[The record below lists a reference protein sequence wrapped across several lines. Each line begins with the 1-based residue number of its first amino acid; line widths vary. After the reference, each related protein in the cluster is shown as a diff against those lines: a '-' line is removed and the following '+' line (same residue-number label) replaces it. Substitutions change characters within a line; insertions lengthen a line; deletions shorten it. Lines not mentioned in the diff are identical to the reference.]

1 MIDPEEL
8 RKAANAREH
17 NSAPSASSNRD
28 NKVARNPR
36 ASASARREANAR
48 LDEAKADKQGFKK
61 QLSNSVFNPGSSNPR
76 DDDDD
81 DNRQNS
87 YLSNHILKNLLHKV
101 AAVIAKAAGSYGFW
115 AAAIYILHRAW
126 DGIKHFGHRLIQSA
140 KNAWH
145 KFANWA
151 GHNKVLAATV
161 KGVKGAW
168 ATAGTFGK
176 GLMIAGAIS
185 GGGATVYATGTLLND
200 ARTVFE
206 THVAR
211 MDGSC
216 SLLDQVAQAF
226 NDATKDEA
234 ASGGASGSWKDNGKK
249 IFDIFTKKY
258 GASGAAAAGIVG
270 NCVQE
275 SSCNPTTIEGG
286 SHNDDPAAAGGSGYG
301 IFQFTPDTD
310 YAKWLK
316 GHGGKPTIDNEIE
329 YAMQPTADKSITR
342 ALDFKSFGHITDPV
356 QAADEFEKHFE
367 VAGVKAI
374 IAREDYA
381 KQAYSMFNGSSISA
395 NDSLLGASASD
406 TATGND
412 GASATNKAN
421 KCNGKSGDDG
431 GAADGTG
438 SIKESSPSG
447 TLRWHRDQVP
457 DDVKPY
463 IHDPEKAGL
472 SWGSAKGWSTP
483 GGQCVDLSVSLFHAI
498 WKGAPG
504 HLSGNGRDMANSAA
518 AAFHGSTSKTPHAG
532 SIVSQVGGGADPTY
546 GHTYI
551 VEHVLANGDI
561 ICVEQNVAGYSG
573 DSNGTPETWD
583 FLWISKDYYSKYDTF
598 FAPSGSPNWNGV

>member
-17 NSAPSASSNRD
+17 NSTPSAGSNRD
-28 NKVARNPR
+28 NKVARDPR
-36 ASASARREANAR
+36 ASASVRREANAR
-48 LDEAKADKQGFKK
+48 LDEAKANKQGLKK
-61 QLSNSVFNPGSSNPR
+61 QLSNNVFNPGSSNPR

-101 AAVIAKAAGSYGFW
+101 AAVVAKAVGSYGFW

-126 DGIKHFGHRLIQSA
+126 DGIKHFGHRLIQGA

-151 GHNKVLAATV
+151 GHNKILAATV

-168 ATAGTFGK
+168 TAAGTFGK

-200 ARTVFE
+200 ARTAFE

-249 IFDIFTKKY
+249 IFDHLVKTDGF
-258 GASGAAAAGIVG
+258 SGAGAAGAVG
-270 NCVQE
+270 NAAQE
-275 SSCNPTTIEGG
+275 SQCNPTAYNPGG
-286 SHNDDPAAAGGSGYG
+286 NVIG
-301 IFQFTPDTD
+301 IFQWGNGGVNGDRFE
-310 YAKWLK
+310 K
-316 GHGGKPTIDNEIE
+316 GGFCKNDDKSTWTIDNELKLTDYELDHGYHACKVKVGHESDPKEAAHIW
-329 YAMQPTADKSITR
+329 AGR
-342 ALDFKSFGHITDPV
+342 APDGFEGAPG
-356 QAADEFEKHFE
+356 QAE
-367 VAGVKAI
+367 G
-374 IAREDYA
+374 AREDYA
-381 KQAYSMFNGSSISA
+381 QQAYSAFNGSSISA

-412 GASATNKAN
+412 GASATNNAN
-421 KCNGKSGDDG
+421 KCNGKSGDEG

-447 TLRWHRDQVP
+447 TLRWRRDQVP

-598 FAPSGSPNWNGV
+598 FTPSGSPNWNGV

>member
-17 NSAPSASSNRD
+17 NSSPSVGSNRD
-28 NKVARNPR
+28 NKVARDPQ

-81 DNRQNS
+81 NNRQNS

-101 AAVIAKAAGSYGFW
+101 AAVIAKAVGSYGFW

-126 DGIKHFGHRLIQSA
+126 DGIKHFGHRLIQGA

-151 GHNKVLAATV
+151 GHNKILAATV

-168 ATAGTFGK
+168 TAAGTFGK

-200 ARTVFE
+200 ARTAFE

-211 MDGSC
+211 LDGSC

-234 ASGGASGSWKDNGKK
+234 ASGGASGSWKGNGKK
-249 IFDIFTKKY
+249 IFGHLVKTDGF
-258 GASGAAAAGIVG
+258 SGAGAAGAVG
-270 NCVQE
+270 NAAQE
-275 SSCNPTTIEGG
+275 SQCNPTAYNPGG
-286 SHNDDPAAAGGSGYG
+286 HVIG
-301 IFQFTPDTD
+301 IFQWGNGGVNGDRFE
-310 YAKWLK
+310 K
-316 GHGGKPTIDNEIE
+316 GGFCKNDDKSTWTIDNELKLTDYELDHGYHACKVKVGHESDPKEAAHIW
-329 YAMQPTADKSITR
+329 SGR
-342 ALDFKSFGHITDPV
+342 APDGFEGAPG
-356 QAADEFEKHFE
+356 QAE
-367 VAGVKAI
+367 G
-374 IAREDYA
+374 AREDYA
-381 KQAYSMFNGSSISA
+381 QQAYSAFNGSSISA

-412 GASATNKAN
+412 GASATNNAN
-421 KCNGKSGDDG
+421 KCNGKSGDEG

-447 TLRWHRDQVP
+447 TLRWRRDQVP

-598 FAPSGSPNWNGV
+598 FTPSGSPNWNGV

>member
-17 NSAPSASSNRD
+17 NSTSSAGSNRD
-28 NKVARNPR
+28 NKVARDPR
-36 ASASARREANAR
+36 ASASARREANAQ

-101 AAVIAKAAGSYGFW
+101 AAVIAKAVGSYGFW

-126 DGIKHFGHRLIQSA
+126 DGIKHFGHRLIQGA

-168 ATAGTFGK
+168 AAAGTFGK

-200 ARTVFE
+200 ARTAFE

-211 MDGSC
+211 LDGSC

-249 IFDIFTKKY
+249 IFDHLAKTDGF
-258 GASGAAAAGIVG
+258 SGAGAAGAVG
-270 NCVQE
+270 NAAQE
-275 SSCNPTTIEGG
+275 SQCNPTAYNPGG
-286 SHNDDPAAAGGSGYG
+286 NVIG
-301 IFQFTPDTD
+301 IFQWGNGGVNGDRFE
-310 YAKWLK
+310 K
-316 GHGGKPTIDNEIE
+316 GGFCKNDDKSTWTIDNELKLTDYELDHGYHACKVKVGHESDPKEAAHIWCG
-329 YAMQPTADKSITR
+329 R
-342 ALDFKSFGHITDPV
+342 APDGFEGAPG
-356 QAADEFEKHFE
+356 QAE
-367 VAGVKAI
+367 G
-374 IAREDYA
+374 AREDYA
-381 KQAYSMFNGSSISA
+381 QQAYSAFNGSSISA

-412 GASATNKAN
+412 GASATNNAN
-421 KCNGKSGDDG
+421 KCNGKSGDEG

>member
-17 NSAPSASSNRD
+17 NSTPSAGSNRD
-28 NKVARNPR
+28 NKVARDPR
-36 ASASARREANAR
+36 ASASVRREANAR
-48 LDEAKADKQGFKK
+48 LDEAKANKQGFKK
-61 QLSNSVFNPGSSNPR
+61 QLSNNVFNPGSSNPR

-126 DGIKHFGHRLIQSA
+126 DGIKHFGHRLIQGA

-151 GHNKVLAATV
+151 SHNKVLAATV

-168 ATAGTFGK
+168 AAAGTFGK

-200 ARTVFE
+200 ARTAFE

-249 IFDIFTKKY
+249 IFDHLVKTDGF
-258 GASGAAAAGIVG
+258 SGAGAAGAVG
-270 NCVQE
+270 NAAQE
-275 SSCNPTTIEGG
+275 SQCNPTAYNPGG
-286 SHNDDPAAAGGSGYG
+286 NVIG
-301 IFQFTPDTD
+301 IFQWGNGGVNGDRFE
-310 YAKWLK
+310 K
-316 GHGGKPTIDNEIE
+316 GGFCKNDDKSTWTIDNELKLTDYE
-329 YAMQPTADKSITR
+329 
-342 ALDFKSFGHITDPV
+342 LDHGYHACKEKVGHESDPKEAAHIWCGSAANGGFEGAPG
-356 QAADEFEKHFE
+356 QAE
-367 VAGVKAI
+367 G
-374 IAREDYA
+374 AREDYA
-381 KQAYSMFNGSSISA
+381 QQAYSAFNGSSISA

-412 GASATNKAN
+412 GASATNNAN

-438 SIKESSPSG
+438 SIKESSSFG
-447 TLRWHRDQVP
+447 QLRWARNKVP

-472 SWGSAKGWSTP
+472 SWGSPKGWSTP
-483 GGQCVDLSVSLFHAI
+483 GGQCVDLSVSLFHRI

-504 HLSGNGRDMANSAA
+504 DFSGNGKDMANSAA
-518 AAFHGSTSKTPHAG
+518 SFFHGSTSKTPHAG
-532 SIVSQVGGGADPTY
+532 AIVSEMSPTVSPIY

-561 ICVEQNVAGYSG
+561 ICVEQNCAGLSG
-573 DSNGTPETWD
+573 DENGTPDTWD
-583 FLWISKDYYSKYDTF
+583 FLWVSKNYYTKYDTF
-598 FAPSGSPNWNGV
+598 FTPSGSPNWNGV

>member
-8 RKAANAREH
+8 RKVANAREH
-17 NSAPSASSNRD
+17 NSTPSAGSNRD
-28 NKVARNPR
+28 NKVARDPR
-36 ASASARREANAR
+36 APASVRREANAR

-81 DNRQNS
+81 NNRQNS

-101 AAVIAKAAGSYGFW
+101 AAVIAKAVGSYGFW

-126 DGIKHFGHRLIQSA
+126 DGIKHFGHRLIQGA

-151 GHNKVLAATV
+151 SHNKVLAATV

-168 ATAGTFGK
+168 TAAGTFGK

-200 ARTVFE
+200 ARTAFE

-249 IFDIFTKKY
+249 IFDHLVKTDGF
-258 GASGAAAAGIVG
+258 SGAGAAGAVG
-270 NCVQE
+270 NAAQE
-275 SSCNPTTIEGG
+275 SQCNPTAYNPGG
-286 SHNDDPAAAGGSGYG
+286 NVIG
-301 IFQFTPDTD
+301 IFQWGNGGVNGDRFE
-310 YAKWLK
+310 K
-316 GHGGKPTIDNEIE
+316 GGFCKNDDKSTWTIDNELKLTDYELDHGYHACKVKVGHESDPKEAAHIWCG
-329 YAMQPTADKSITR
+329 R
-342 ALDFKSFGHITDPV
+342 APDGFEGAPG
-356 QAADEFEKHFE
+356 QAE
-367 VAGVKAI
+367 G
-374 IAREDYA
+374 AREDYA
-381 KQAYSMFNGSSISA
+381 QQAYSAFNGSSISA

-412 GASATNKAN
+412 GASATNNAN

-598 FAPSGSPNWNGV
+598 FTPSGSPNWNGV

>member
-1 MIDPEEL
+1 MLDPEEL

-17 NSAPSASSNRD
+17 NNTPSAGSNRD
-28 NKVARNPR
+28 NKVARDPR

-81 DNRQNS
+81 DNNKQSS
-87 YLSNHILKNLLHKV
+87 YLSNHILKNLLHKI
-101 AAVIAKAAGSYGFW
+101 ATVIAKAAGSYGFW
-115 AAAIYILHRAW
+115 AAAIYILRRAW
-126 DGIKHFGHRLIQSA
+126 DGIKHFGHHLIQGA

-151 GHNKVLAATV
+151 SHNKALAATV
-161 KGVKGAW
+161 KGVKSAW
-168 ATAGTFGK
+168 AAAGTFGK
-176 GLMIAGAIS
+176 GLMIAGALG
-185 GGGATVYATGTLLND
+185 GGGATVYATGVLLND
-200 ARTVFE
+200 ARTAFE

-211 MDGSC
+211 MDGNC

-226 NDATKDEA
+226 NDATKDQA
-234 ASGGASGSWKDNGKK
+234 ATGGASGSWKDNGKK
-249 IFDIFTKKY
+249 IFDHLTKTD
-258 GASGAAAAGIVG
+258 GFSGAGAAGAVG
-270 NCVQE
+270 NAAQE
-275 SSCNPTTIEGG
+275 SQCNPTAYNPGG
-286 SHNDDPAAAGGSGYG
+286 HVIG
-301 IFQFTPDTD
+301 IFQWGNGGVNGNRFE
-310 YAKWLK
+310 K
-316 GHGGKPTIDNEIE
+316 GGFCKNDDKSTWTIDNELKLTDYE
-329 YAMQPTADKSITR
+329 LNHGYHACKE
-342 ALDFKSFGHITDPV
+342 KVGHASDPKEAAHIWCGSAPDGFEGAPG
-356 QAADEFEKHFE
+356 QAE
-367 VAGVKAI
+367 G
-374 IAREDYA
+374 AREDYA
-381 KQAYSMFNGSSISA
+381 QQAYSAFNGSSISA

-406 TATGND
+406 TASGND
-412 GASATNKAN
+412 GASATANAN
-421 KCNGKSGDDG
+421 KCNGKSGDAG

-463 IHDPEKAGL
+463 IHDPQKAGL

-532 SIVSQVGGGADPTY
+532 AIVSQVGGGADPRY

-598 FAPSGSPNWNGV
+598 FTPSGSPNWNGV